1 MDNKDMSKLQVTDT
15 VRLMA
20 VKLQGAEPADG
31 PAVAD
36 PVLAHGCS
44 VLAYRRA
51 PEATLSAG
59 P

>member
-1 MDNKDMSKLQVTDT
+1 MGSEPASMELQFEAGA
-15 VRLMA
+15 MA
-20 VKLQGAEPADG
+20 VRLQGAEPADG

>member
-1 MDNKDMSKLQVTDT
+1 MELQFEAGAM
-15 VRLMA
+15 MA